1 MKSAQKTHPSG
12 TPKKNRKNSKK
23 AGLSPGS
30 VVFVG
35 EQKVAATTLRVVDYS
50 ASHCDEREIQS
61 IDECFPLLASPSC
74 TWVVIEG
81 LQDIDMIKRI
91 GHHVGLHSLL
101 LEDIVNTSQRPRIEG
116 TDDHLF
122 CVLKGLR
129 TNRDTGMV
137 AADQVTLVVGQN
149 YVISFQEIHE
159 EAFDAVLNRIRT
171 PQGQHR
177 RAGAD
182 YLAYS
187 LLDALVDY
195 YFGPLEVMADQ
206 LESLEQ
212 VVVDNPRPEA
222 LRQIHRLKRDVV
234 MVRKTIWPMRE
245 VVAGLRRIQSSIMT
259 EATRPYLADVYDHTV
274 QVMETTESLRD
285 VIGSLLDTYLSSVSN
300 RMNEVMKVL
309 TLIATVFIPLTFL
322 AGVYGM
328 NFDHM
333 PELHWAWFY
342 PVGFWIA
349 IGGTIVA
356 MVALFRWKRWI

>member
-1 MKSAQKTHPSG
+1 MTSKRTSQSNIAR
-12 TPKKNRKNSKK
+12 KKPRKGLRK

-35 EQKVAATTLRVVDYS
+35 EQKVATTTLRVVDYS
-50 ASHCDEREIQS
+50 ASHCEERELQS
-61 IDECFPLLASPSC
+61 IEECFPLLNSPSC
-74 TWVVIEG
+74 TWVIIEG
-81 LQDIDMIKRI
+81 LQDIDMIKRLGRHI
-91 GHHVGLHSLL
+91 DLHPLL

-129 TNRDTGMV
+129 LSPDTEAIAV
-137 AADQVTLVVGQN
+137 DQATLVVGRN
-149 YVISFQEIHE
+149 YLISFQEIHE
-159 EAFDAVLNRIRT
+159 QAFDAVLNRIRM

-177 RAGAD
+177 RAGSD

-187 LLDALVDY
+187 LVDALVDY
-195 YFGPLEVMADQ
+195 YFGPLEVMADH
-206 LESLEQ
+206 LETLEQ
-212 VVVDNPRPEA
+212 AVVDNPRPET
-222 LRQIHRLKRDVV
+222 LHQIHRLKRDLVT
-234 MVRKTIWPMRE
+234 VRKTLWPMRE

-300 RMNEVMKVL
+300 RMNQVMKVL

-328 NFDHM
+328 NFDYM
-333 PELHWAWFY
+333 PELHWGWFY
-342 PVGFWIA
+342 PLGFWIA
-349 IGGTIVA
+349 IGIVIVL
-356 MVALFRWKRWI
+356 MVALFRWKHWI